1 MTIAPVEPIE
11 YTFSVLTLLFSA
23 TPKHVIPASHTFD
36 MWKLAAKVQEQEE
49 EKKREEA
56 AAASTNVQRTSS
68 AELQK
73 KREEAQT
80 KSQGKIDIA
89 PRPGAAKKKK
99 DPTEIRLTSE
109 IADLDPDATPGV
121 VRSVNE
127 GFTPV
132 GSELAQHEG
141 SLEL

>member
-1 MTIAPVEPIE
+1 
-11 YTFSVLTLLFSA
+11 
-23 TPKHVIPASHTFD
+23 

-49 EKKREEA
+49 EKKKEEA
-56 AAASTNVQRTSS
+56 AAAAATNVARTSS

-73 KREEAQT
+73 KRQNAAE

-109 IADLDPDATPGV
+109 VADLDPDATPGTQFAV
-121 VRSVNE
+121 C
-127 GFTPV
+127 
-132 GSELAQHEG
+132 
-141 SLEL
+141 

>member
-1 MTIAPVEPIE
+1 
-11 YTFSVLTLLFSA
+11 
-23 TPKHVIPASHTFD
+23 
-36 MWKLAAKVQEQEE
+36 MWKLAAKVQEQDEE
-49 EKKREEA
+49 RKREEA
-56 AAASTNVQRTSS
+56 AAASASTGSNVQRTSS

-121 VRSVNE
+121 EVNWPNMKDLLNFE
-127 GFTPV
+127 VTVIPQDGLYQKAKFKFNVAVPKVHRWPT
-132 GSELAQHEG
+132 L
-141 SLEL
+141 L

>member
-1 MTIAPVEPIE
+1 
-11 YTFSVLTLLFSA
+11 
-23 TPKHVIPASHTFD
+23 

-49 EKKREEA
+49 EKKKEEA
-56 AAASTNVQRTSS
+56 AAAAATCVQRTSS

-73 KREEAQT
+73 KRQNAAE

-109 IADLDPDATPGV
+109 IADLDPDATPGTHF
-121 VRSVNE
+121 R
-127 GFTPV
+127 
-132 GSELAQHEG
+132 
-141 SLEL
+141 

>member
-1 MTIAPVEPIE
+1 
-11 YTFSVLTLLFSA
+11 
-23 TPKHVIPASHTFD
+23 

-49 EKKREEA
+49 EKKKEEA
-56 AAASTNVQRTSS
+56 AAATSVQRTSS

-73 KREEAQT
+73 KRQNAAE

-109 IADLDPDATPGV
+109 IADLDPDATPGTHF
-121 VRSVNE
+121 R
-127 GFTPV
+127 
-132 GSELAQHEG
+132 
-141 SLEL
+141 